1 MPVRILL
8 ELEFAD
14 WAANNDV
21 TDAMLLKVAKEI
33 EAGLVDARLGGFL
46 LKKRMAAPGRGKRG
60 GYRVILAHRQADRL
74 IFLYG
79 YAKNQREDIT
89 KVEMMALQQFA
100 AVVMRADNN
109 RLNDMI
115 AKSTISE
122 IRHEQDTGKRS

>member
-14 WAANNDV
+14 WATDNDV
-21 TDAMLLKVAKEI
+21 TDSMLLKTAEEI
-33 EAGLVDARLGGFL
+33 ETGLVDARLGGFL
-46 LKKRMAAPGRGKRG
+46 VKKRMAAPGRGKRG

-89 KVEMMALQQFA
+89 KVEMIALQKFA
-100 AVVMRADNN
+100 EVFMQVDSSK
-109 RLNDMI
+109 LNEMI
-115 AKSTISE
+115 AKSTILE
-122 IRHEQDTGKRS
+122 IRHEQDTG